1 MELTVRLVEAAVA
14 RQPPE
19 VRVEPGTE
27 DVVQDMQALPET
39 AEQAVHVPIPV
50 AAAVAVTMAAVA
62 AVATI
67 ILAAMTAVA
76 VAADQVTPTRPLQQA
91 QFIPGVTTP
100 GMAR

>member
-1 MELTVRLVEAAVA
+1 MAQAAQAVEPQAQMELTVRLVEAAVA

-50 AAAVAVTMAAVA
+50 AAAAAGTMAAV
-62 AVATI
+62 
-67 ILAAMTAVA
+67 TARKRR
-76 VAADQVTPTRPLQQA
+76 RPPLRRRR
-91 QFIPGVTTP
+91 PP
-100 GMAR
+100 L